1 MSHAYPDFPDPR
13 KPKPTPAP
21 DLDGTYVQDERPRAN
36 LDQTK
41 TQKIYTQLHTSYNI
55 FTKKEVSIQI
65 TGMIFIFFS
74 LFLEFAVYLWVR
86 KILPFVRPDLVWRLI
101 YIFIVVFVITILALG
116 QFVIIYRWN
125 KRVDRMSS
133 SSSSLT
139 LVNYRL
145 VDQIRTMILLVS
157 IILFFSLSY
166 YYLYN
171 QYRLPPIDQVPPI
184 YRRVVNTTS
193 FLLRVSWLI
202 TTGYFILEIWQ
213 LIRWIQRNSAT
224 RRLERKII
232 KEIPNFDELAKFAE
246 FSDDF

>member
-1 MSHAYPDFPDPR
+1 MSHKYPDFPDPR
-13 KPKPTPAP
+13 KPKPTPTP
-21 DLDGTYVQDERPRAN
+21 DLDDTYVQAERPRAT
-36 LDQTK
+36 LDQAK

-74 LFLEFAVYLWVR
+74 LILELAVYLFVR
-86 KILPFVRPDLVWRLI
+86 RILPFVRPTLVWKLI

-116 QFVIIYRWN
+116 QFIIIYRWN
-125 KRVDRMSS
+125 KSVDRMSS

-171 QYRLPPIDQVPPI
+171 QYQLPPIDQVPLI
-184 YRRVVNTTS
+184 YRRVINTTN
-193 FLLRVSWLI
+193 LLLKVSC
-202 TTGYFILEIWQ
+202 
-213 LIRWIQRNSAT
+213 
-224 RRLERKII
+224 
-232 KEIPNFDELAKFAE
+232 
-246 FSDDF
+246 

>member
-1 MSHAYPDFPDPR
+1 MSHKYPDFPDPR
-13 KPKPTPAP
+13 KPKPTPTP
-21 DLDGTYVQDERPRAN
+21 DHDGTYVQDERLRAT

-41 TQKIYTQLHTSYNI
+41 TQKIYTQLHTSYNV

-65 TGMIFIFFS
+65 TGIIFIFFS
-74 LFLEFAVYLWVR
+74 LILELAVYLFVR
-86 KILPFVRPDLVWRLI
+86 RILPFVRPTLVWKLI

-116 QFVIIYRWN
+116 QFIIIYRWN
-125 KRVDRMSS
+125 KSVDRMSS

-171 QYRLPPIDQVPPI
+171 QYQLPPIDQVPLI
-184 YRRVVNTTS
+184 YRRVINTTN
-193 FLLRVSWLI
+193 LLLKVSC
-202 TTGYFILEIWQ
+202 
-213 LIRWIQRNSAT
+213 
-224 RRLERKII
+224 
-232 KEIPNFDELAKFAE
+232 
-246 FSDDF
+246 